1 MDCTAAI
8 LKTCARSRTKWR
20 RHGRSSVCCP
30 WRPAG
35 SCSCGAGIVAVRV
48 VRHTSSLLRCLLLY
62 VCCCR
67 PHEESSELCHDEW
80 ADRPAEG
87 VERGGRGR
95 REEEG
100 EDEELGPPPSVDE
113 AADALMTR
121 LGFLLGEKVIGGEPD
136 SSYHAQEDGQ
146 SFQQRISPSSSLASS
161 NTSPCSTLQPPAGR
175 EGNNNNKHISTNHAS
190 VTSPTSTLESRDSGI
205 IATLTSYSA
214 DSAAERDDGAK
225 YLGDCCHGSSFNL
238 WQQGGRPVVASTS
251 SSSMMAAA
259 SANDGFLYRVE
270 DNMAAS
276 TYSLNKLHPD
286 RGAGSTRSSGS
297 THSIPLYLMPRPNS
311 VAATSS
317 AHLEDLAYLDEQQRH
332 LPSRTS
338 LRMPR
343 QNSGSRSQQDHRVR
357 FTPSL
362 NLKPLHFEVPGL
374 SSDWLFTGREWLYQ
388 EVDGCLRSDDQAKS
402 QGVVIVGNMGFG
414 KTAIVARLV
423 ALSCHGHR
431 MWPNAASSKT
441 LPKHVE
447 PVPFS
452 HDSLGRGGGGGGG
465 EEGGGGGGGSCPGTP
480 EMRRRQE
487 ETLRRLAGQV
497 VSYHFCQ
504 ADNCHTCLVP
514 EFVHNM
520 VAMLSDAPQL
530 AAYRELL
537 QRSPQLQSMLSL
549 RSCIQDP
556 SSALQR
562 GILEPLDALYRERK
576 LHVEGAG
583 LIVLIDGLN
592 EAEFHRPDYGDTL
605 TSFLSRNIQKFPSWL
620 KIITTVR
627 TSQQDIT
634 SSLPFHRI
642 SLDRMEDNNAI
653 DQDLQGYLMQRIHSS
668 AEIQSNVS
676 LSNGRLDNTALAKLV
691 SHLKSL
697 SRGSYLYLKLTLDL
711 IEGGYLVLK
720 SSSFKVVPVSLAEV
734 YLLQLNMRF
743 PTQSSFQ
750 RVLPLLNVTVA
761 SLHPLTEQQ
770 LFEVVNAGALT
781 GGMLQWSEFTQRLEQ
796 LSPFLIRRSDGSRM
810 LKHASFREWL
820 VWREEGQDDRFLCD
834 PRSGHTLLA
843 FWLCRQDGKLNRQQ
857 TLELG
862 HHILKAHIYKG
873 LSKKLRVSS
882 SVLQGLWLSYSTASL
897 SPVLSSLR
905 NLYTPNIKVSRLLII
920 GGADVDCRCDVL
932 NNAPLLCVHAHLGHT
947 DAVALLLDHGA
958 QVDAQSQD
966 GLTALGFAAA
976 AGRLDI
982 VTMLSQNKAKVGHVD
997 VSGRCVLVHAAQR
1010 GQLEVL
1016 RFLLRCA
1023 DWSCT
1028 SCCGQ
1033 RGASRSQAVQ
1043 QALTAAASMGH
1054 AEMVSYLLDLPEEDE
1069 EEEERPEIN
1078 TYDSLWGETALTA
1091 AAGRGRLPVC
1101 RLLLDQGAAVDQ
1113 GNRQGV
1119 TPLFSAVRRGH
1130 WQVVELLLNHG
1141 VEVNMV
1147 DQQGRTALMT
1157 AASEGHVTTAQLLL
1171 DHGAS
1176 LNQTDKEGLTALSWA
1191 CLKGQLLLVRELV
1204 ERGATTTHADRSG
1217 RTPLD
1222 LAAFCGDPEV
1232 VQYLVDHGASVEHVD
1247 CSGMRPLD
1255 RAVGCRNTSAV
1266 IALLKKGAQIGPA
1279 TWAMATSKPDILM
1292 VLLSKLIQEGDKL
1305 YKQGKVRE
1313 AAHSY
1318 QSALQKFPGDELKTF
1333 RQLRVCVLLNLS
1345 RCRRK
1350 MNDFSLAE
1358 ELATKALELKAK
1370 SYEAFYARARAKRS
1384 RRQFHAA
1391 LEDLIEASRLCPS
1404 NREIQ
1409 RLMTRVKDECRQAAH
1424 ESPPP
1429 SHHVYQQNV
1438 AMSIS
1443 EARSRDS
1450 GSLQVP
1456 DREGLTEEEEE
1467 EEEEEDETEEDG
1479 TLRESSFY
1487 PSPVIQ
1493 SLETRPRS
1501 RGPSPSSLSPTHLY
1515 HPLPSPTH
1523 GASLSS
1529 PSHSA
1534 PPLPSSSYHNFSP
1547 TSSPMQHLQ
1556 RAGPMSETMSALSGG
1571 SHHQHAQSASAF
1583 HHSDQDQGVQQ
1594 LHHLTS
1600 QRSIQNPIQGQWL
1613 QPAKAQVVRTSQ
1625 PSSSAHSSMVL
1636 GSSAYTQFAHLP
1648 QELAELG
1655 EGFGPSPLDVR
1666 PSPQVQAGLS
1676 SGASYALD
1684 DVDVDM
1690 VCQVRSTSAHTRG
1703 AGGDR
1708 MGINRFV
1715 QSHQFSRNQ
1724 TKAAYYPMELT
1735 EATLGPSD
1743 RLQPSHDYQYHHQGG
1758 FRRPLSAH
1766 PTPSSAPTPR
1776 PLIHSQSVN
1785 VRFSPSSGSL
1795 TSGQP
1800 ANHGPG
1806 FRTSASAQHM
1816 DLPADLSSMGG
1827 YHDDLFL
1834 ISSPQSEISMA
1845 GGGTYP
1851 GEVGRSSRN
1860 TPFMGITDKTRVH
1873 HQYQQPAPSSSAS
1886 CLSPSRSWAV
1896 SSVDTVVTSPSKNP
1910 TSQGG
1915 FMPPQPS
1922 SIAYHNRSNNNAHN
1936 GHLLHDNQDFYE
1948 VVPNN
1953 GRQGEGSGQVVGQ
1966 NPSYLDVKVARTLPV
1981 IHSCSDRPTE
1991 KRTGPTSPVKPK
2003 RPFVESNV

>member
-8 LKTCARSRTKWR
+8 LKACARSRAKWCCQ
-20 RHGRSSVCCP
+20 GRSSVRRP
-30 WRPAG
+30 WGPANG
-35 SCSCGAGIVAVRV
+35 CGCGQGVFAGGFVN
-48 VRHTSSLLRCLLLY
+48 HTSSLLRRLLLH

-67 PHEESSELCHDEW
+67 SQEESSQLCRDW
-80 ADRPAEG
+80 GDCPIQG
-87 VERGGRGR
+87 VERDLRGR
-95 REEEG
+95 RQEEG

-121 LGFLLGEKVIGGEPD
+121 LGFLLGEKVISGEPG
-136 SSYHAQEDGQ
+136 SPYHAQDGQ
-146 SFQQRISPSSSLASS
+146 RMSPSSSLASS
-161 NTSPCSTLQPPAGR
+161 NTSPSSTLHPPTGA
-175 EGNNNNKHISTNHAS
+175 EGSNNNKHASPNHAS

-225 YLGDCCHGSSFNL
+225 YPGECYHGSSLNL
-238 WQQGGRPVVASTS
+238 WQQGSRPVVASTS
-251 SSSMMAAA
+251 STSVVA
-259 SANDGFLYRVE
+259 SGSRNEGFLYRV
-270 DNMAAS
+270 DDSMAAS

-286 RGAGSTRSSGS
+286 RGTGLTQSSGS
-297 THSIPLYLMPRPNS
+297 THSIPLYFMPRPNS

-332 LPSRTS
+332 IPSRTS

-343 QNSGSRSQQDHRVR
+343 QNSGIRSQQDHRVR

-374 SSDWLFTGREWLYQ
+374 SSDWLFTGREWLFQ
-388 EVDGCLRSDDQAKS
+388 EMDTCLRSDDPATS
-402 QGVVIVGNMGFG
+402 RGAVIIGNMGFG
-414 KTAIVARLV
+414 KTAIIARLV
-423 ALSCHGHR
+423 ALSCHGNR
-431 MWPNAASSKT
+431 MWPNASSSQT
-441 LPKHVE
+441 VHKHVE
-447 PVPFS
+447 TFS
-452 HDSLGRGGGGGGG
+452 HDSLGRGGGGGD
-465 EEGGGGGGGSCPGTP
+465 EGGSGESCPGTP

-487 ETLRRLAGQV
+487 EVLRRLAGQV

-520 VAMLSDAPQL
+520 AATLSSAPQL

-537 QRSPQLQSMLSL
+537 HRAPQLQSMLSL

-556 SSALQR
+556 ISALQK
-562 GILEPLDALYRERK
+562 GILEPLDALYRENK

-605 TSFLSRNIQKFPSWL
+605 TSFLSRTIQKFPSWL
-620 KIITTVR
+620 KVITTVR

-634 SSLPFHRI
+634 HSLPFHRI
-642 SLDRMEDNNAI
+642 SLDQMDENSAI

-668 AEIQSNVS
+668 TEIQSNVS
-676 LSNGRLDNTALAKLV
+676 LSNGRLDNTALSKLI

-697 SRGSYLYLKLTLDL
+697 SRGSYLYLKLILDL

-761 SLHPLTEQQ
+761 SLHPLTDQQ
-770 LFEVVNAGALT
+770 LFEVVNAGTLT
-781 GGMLQWSEFTQRLEQ
+781 RGSLQWAEFSQRLEQ
-796 LSPFLIRRSDGSRM
+796 LSSFLLRRSDGSRM
-810 LKHASFREWL
+810 LNHTSFREWL
-820 VWREEGQDDRFLCD
+820 MWREEGQDDRFLCD
-834 PRSGHTLLA
+834 PRSGHTLLS
-843 FWLCRQDGKLNRQQ
+843 FWLCRQAGKLTRQQ

-873 LSKKLRVSS
+873 LSKKLGVSS
-882 SVLQGLWLSYSTASL
+882 SVLQGLWLSYSTQSL
-897 SPVLSSLR
+897 SPVLASLR
-905 NLYTPNIKVSRLLII
+905 NLYTPNIKVSRLLIMA
-920 GGADVDCRCDVL
+920 GADVDYCSDVL
-932 NNAPLLCVHAHLGHT
+932 SNAPLLCVHAHLGHT

-958 QVDAQSQD
+958 QLDARSHD

-976 AGRLDI
+976 AGHLDI
-982 VTMLSQNKAKVGHVD
+982 VTMLSQHRAKVGHVD
-997 VSGRCVLVHAAQR
+997 GSGRCVLVHAAQR
-1010 GQLEVL
+1010 GHLEVL
-1016 RFLLRCA
+1016 RFLLKRA
-1023 DWSCT
+1023 EWSCT
-1028 SCCGQ
+1028 TCCGQ
-1033 RGASRSQAVQ
+1033 KGASRSQAVQ
-1043 QALTAAASMGH
+1043 QALIAAASMGH
-1054 AEMVSYLLDLPEEDE
+1054 TEMVSYLLDLPEEDE
-1069 EEEERPEIN
+1069 EGEERPEIN

-1091 AAGRGRLPVC
+1091 AAGCGCLSVC
-1101 RLLLDQGAAVDQ
+1101 RLLLDQGAAVEQ
-1113 GNRQGV
+1113 GNKQGV

-1130 WQVVELLLNHG
+1130 WQVVELFLNQG

-1157 AASEGHVTTAQLLL
+1157 AASEGHMSTAQLLL

-1176 LNQTDKEGLTALSWA
+1176 LEQTDREGLTALSWA
-1191 CLKGQLLLVRELV
+1191 CLKGQLSLVRELV
-1204 ERGATTTHADRSG
+1204 ERGAATTHADRNG

-1266 IALLKKGAQIGPA
+1266 IALLKKGAKIGPA

-1333 RQLRVCVLLNLS
+1333 KQLRVCVLLNLS

-1358 ELATKALELKAK
+1358 EFATKALELKAK

-1409 RLMTRVKDECRQAAH
+1409 RLLSRVKEECRQAAQQKDTH
-1424 ESPPP
+1424 PP
-1429 SHHVYQQNV
+1429 SSNHIYQQN
-1438 AMSIS
+1438 MSIS

-1450 GSLQVP
+1450 GCLQVQ

-1467 EEEEEDETEEDG
+1467 EEKA
-1479 TLRESSFY
+1479 ESSFRERDS
-1487 PSPVIQ
+1487 SPCHLQPAVQ
-1493 SLETRPRS
+1493 TLDTRCHS
-1501 RGPSPSSLSPTHLY
+1501 GVLSPSSLSPTHLY
-1515 HPLPSPTH
+1515 HHLPSPTH
-1523 GASLSS
+1523 TASLSS

-1534 PPLPSSSYHNFSP
+1534 PPPPSTSYHDFSP
-1547 TSSPMQHLQ
+1547 TSSLMQHQQ
-1556 RAGPMSETMSALSGG
+1556 RGGTVSESMPALSESGG
-1571 SHHQHAQSASAF
+1571 LQNYPQSDLD
-1583 HHSDQDQGVQQ
+1583 HNQGVQR
-1594 LHHLTS
+1594 HPHLAG
-1600 QRSIQNPIQGQWL
+1600 QRFQKQNPVQGHWL
-1613 QPAKAQVVRTSQ
+1613 QPAKAQVVRTNQ
-1625 PSSSAHSSMVL
+1625 PSSSTHSSMVL
-1636 GSSAYTQFAHLP
+1636 GSSAYSQFAHLP
-1648 QELAELG
+1648 KELAELG
-1655 EGFGPSPLDVR
+1655 EGFCSNPMDVR
-1666 PSPQVQAGLS
+1666 PSLLAQPSLS
-1676 SGASYALD
+1676 SGASYVQD
-1684 DVDVDM
+1684 EEEVDLVS
-1690 VCQVRSTSAHTRG
+1690 QARGTSGYGKG
-1703 AGGDR
+1703 AGAEWAGV
-1708 MGINRFV
+1708 NRFG
-1715 QSHQFSRNQ
+1715 QSRQFSRNQ
-1724 TKAAYYPMELT
+1724 SKAAYYPLEVT
-1735 EATLGPSD
+1735 EAAMGSSD
-1743 RLQPSHDYQYHHQGG
+1743 RLQSSHDYQYQHQGG
-1758 FRRPLSAH
+1758 LRRPLSAH
-1766 PTPSSAPTPR
+1766 PTSSSGQSPR
-1776 PLIHSQSVN
+1776 PLIHSQSVS
-1785 VRFSPSSGSL
+1785 VRFSPSSGNL
-1795 TSGQP
+1795 ATGQP
-1800 ANHGPG
+1800 ANLGPG
-1806 FRTSASAQHM
+1806 FRTSASVQHM
-1816 DLPADLSSMGG
+1816 DLPSDLASARSISG
-1827 YHDDLFL
+1827 YHDDNFL
-1834 ISSPQSEISMA
+1834 IASPQSEICMS

-1860 TPFMGITDKTRVH
+1860 TPFMGVIDKTARVH
-1873 HQYQQPAPSSSAS
+1873 QQYQQQAPSSSAS

-1896 SSVDTVVTSPSKNP
+1896 SSVDTVVTSPSKTP
-1910 TSQGG
+1910 P
-1915 FMPPQPS
+1915 PPQLS
-1922 SIAYHNRSNNNAHN
+1922 SFAYHNRSNNNAHN
-1936 GHLLHDNQDFYE
+1936 GHASYDNQLDFYE
-1948 VVPNN
+1948 VTPGNVH
-1953 GRQGEGSGQVVGQ
+1953 QGEGSVQVASQ
-1966 NPSYLDVKVARTLPV
+1966 NPSYMDVKVARTLPM

-1991 KRTGPTSPVKPK
+1991 RRTGPTSPVKPK

>member
-1 MDCTAAI
+1 MFRNS
-8 LKTCARSRTKWR
+8 LKMLLGGKGRKNNTSGSTDSEASEVRMIEGFTRSLP
-20 RHGRSSVCCP
+20 SSP
-30 WRPAG
+30 LLNLRLGKRP
-35 SCSCGAGIVAVRV
+35 
-48 VRHTSSLLRCLLLY
+48 
-62 VCCCR
+62 
-67 PHEESSELCHDEW
+67 
-80 ADRPAEG
+80 
-87 VERGGRGR
+87 
-95 REEEG
+95 G

-121 LGFLLGEKVIGGEPD
+121 LGFLLGEKVISGEPG
-136 SSYHAQEDGQ
+136 SPYHAQDGQ
-146 SFQQRISPSSSLASS
+146 RMSPSSSLASS
-161 NTSPCSTLQPPAGR
+161 NTSPSSTLHPPTGA
-175 EGNNNNKHISTNHAS
+175 EGSNNNKHASPNHAS

-225 YLGDCCHGSSFNL
+225 YPGECYHGSSLNL
-238 WQQGGRPVVASTS
+238 WQQGSRPVVASTS
-251 SSSMMAAA
+251 STSVVA
-259 SANDGFLYRVE
+259 SGSRNEGFLYRV
-270 DNMAAS
+270 DDSMAAS

-286 RGAGSTRSSGS
+286 RGTGLTQSSGS
-297 THSIPLYLMPRPNS
+297 THSIPLYFMPRPNS

-332 LPSRTS
+332 IPSRTS

-343 QNSGSRSQQDHRVR
+343 QNSGIRSQQDHRAVR

-374 SSDWLFTGREWLYQ
+374 SSDWLFTGREWLFQ
-388 EVDGCLRSDDQAKS
+388 EMDTCLRSDDPATS
-402 QGVVIVGNMGFG
+402 RGAVIIGNMGFG
-414 KTAIVARLV
+414 KTAIIARLV
-423 ALSCHGHR
+423 ALSCHGNR
-431 MWPNAASSKT
+431 MWPNASSSQT
-441 LPKHVE
+441 VHKHVE
-447 PVPFS
+447 TFS
-452 HDSLGRGGGGGGG
+452 HDSLGRGGGGGD
-465 EEGGGGGGGSCPGTP
+465 EGGSGESCPGTP

-487 ETLRRLAGQV
+487 EVLRRLAGQV

-520 VAMLSDAPQL
+520 AATLSSAPQL

-537 QRSPQLQSMLSL
+537 HRAPQLQSMLSL

-556 SSALQR
+556 ISALQK
-562 GILEPLDALYRERK
+562 GILEPLDALYRENK

-605 TSFLSRNIQKFPSWL
+605 TSFLSRTIQKFPSWL
-620 KIITTVR
+620 KVITTVR

-634 SSLPFHRI
+634 HSLPFHRI
-642 SLDRMEDNNAI
+642 SLDQMDENSAI

-668 AEIQSNVS
+668 TEIQSNVS
-676 LSNGRLDNTALAKLV
+676 LSNGRLDNTALSKLI

-697 SRGSYLYLKLTLDL
+697 SRGSYLYLKLILDL

-761 SLHPLTEQQ
+761 SLHPLTDQQ
-770 LFEVVNAGALT
+770 LFEVVNAGTLT
-781 GGMLQWSEFTQRLEQ
+781 RGSLQWAEFSQRLEQ
-796 LSPFLIRRSDGSRM
+796 LSSFLLRRSDGSRM
-810 LKHASFREWL
+810 LNHTSFREWL
-820 VWREEGQDDRFLCD
+820 MWREEGQDDRFLCD
-834 PRSGHTLLA
+834 PRSGHTLLS
-843 FWLCRQDGKLNRQQ
+843 FWLCRQAGKLTRQQ

-873 LSKKLRVSS
+873 LSKKLGVSS
-882 SVLQGLWLSYSTASL
+882 SVLQGLWLSYSTQSL
-897 SPVLSSLR
+897 SPVLASLR
-905 NLYTPNIKVSRLLII
+905 NLYTPNIKVSRLLIMA
-920 GGADVDCRCDVL
+920 GADVDYCSDVL
-932 NNAPLLCVHAHLGHT
+932 SNAPLLCVHAHLGHT

-958 QVDAQSQD
+958 QLDARSHD

-976 AGRLDI
+976 AGHLDI
-982 VTMLSQNKAKVGHVD
+982 VTMLSQHRAKVGHVD
-997 VSGRCVLVHAAQR
+997 GSGRCVLVHAAQR
-1010 GQLEVL
+1010 GHLEVL
-1016 RFLLRCA
+1016 RFLLKRA
-1023 DWSCT
+1023 EWSCT
-1028 SCCGQ
+1028 TCCGQ
-1033 RGASRSQAVQ
+1033 KGASRSQAVQ
-1043 QALTAAASMGH
+1043 QALIAAASMGH
-1054 AEMVSYLLDLPEEDE
+1054 TEMVSYLLDLPEEDE
-1069 EEEERPEIN
+1069 EGEERPEIN

-1091 AAGRGRLPVC
+1091 AAGCGCLSVC
-1101 RLLLDQGAAVDQ
+1101 RLLLDQGAAVEQ
-1113 GNRQGV
+1113 GNKQGV

-1130 WQVVELLLNHG
+1130 WQVVELFLNQG

-1157 AASEGHVTTAQLLL
+1157 AASEGHMSTAQLLL

-1176 LNQTDKEGLTALSWA
+1176 LEQTDREGLTALSWA
-1191 CLKGQLLLVRELV
+1191 CLKGQLSLVRELV
-1204 ERGATTTHADRSG
+1204 ERGAATTHADRNG

-1266 IALLKKGAQIGPA
+1266 IALLKKGAKIGPA

-1333 RQLRVCVLLNLS
+1333 KQLRVCVLLNLS

-1358 ELATKALELKAK
+1358 EFATKALELKAK

-1409 RLMTRVKDECRQAAH
+1409 RLLSRVKEECRQAAQQKDTH
-1424 ESPPP
+1424 PP
-1429 SHHVYQQNV
+1429 SSNHIYQQN
-1438 AMSIS
+1438 MSIS

-1450 GSLQVP
+1450 GCLQVQ

-1467 EEEEEDETEEDG
+1467 EEKA
-1479 TLRESSFY
+1479 ESSFRERDS
-1487 PSPVIQ
+1487 SPCHLQPAVQ
-1493 SLETRPRS
+1493 TLDTRCHS
-1501 RGPSPSSLSPTHLY
+1501 GVLSPSSLSPTHLY
-1515 HPLPSPTH
+1515 HHLPSPTH
-1523 GASLSS
+1523 TASLSS

-1534 PPLPSSSYHNFSP
+1534 PPPPSTSYHDFSP
-1547 TSSPMQHLQ
+1547 TSSLMQHQQ
-1556 RAGPMSETMSALSGG
+1556 RGGTVSESMPALSESGG
-1571 SHHQHAQSASAF
+1571 LQNYPQSDLD
-1583 HHSDQDQGVQQ
+1583 HNQGVQR
-1594 LHHLTS
+1594 HPHLAG
-1600 QRSIQNPIQGQWL
+1600 QRFQKQNPVQGHWL
-1613 QPAKAQVVRTSQ
+1613 QPAKAQVVRTNQ
-1625 PSSSAHSSMVL
+1625 PSSSTHSSMVL
-1636 GSSAYTQFAHLP
+1636 GSSAYSQFAHLP
-1648 QELAELG
+1648 KELAELG
-1655 EGFGPSPLDVR
+1655 EGFCSNPMDVR
-1666 PSPQVQAGLS
+1666 PSLLAQPSLS
-1676 SGASYALD
+1676 SGASYVQD
-1684 DVDVDM
+1684 EEEVDLVS
-1690 VCQVRSTSAHTRG
+1690 QARGTSGYGKG
-1703 AGGDR
+1703 AGAEWAGV
-1708 MGINRFV
+1708 NRFG
-1715 QSHQFSRNQ
+1715 QSRQFSRNQ
-1724 TKAAYYPMELT
+1724 SKAAYYPLEVT
-1735 EATLGPSD
+1735 EAAMGSSD
-1743 RLQPSHDYQYHHQGG
+1743 RLQSSHDYQYQHQGG
-1758 FRRPLSAH
+1758 LRRPLSAH
-1766 PTPSSAPTPR
+1766 PTSSSGQSPR
-1776 PLIHSQSVN
+1776 PLIHSQSVS
-1785 VRFSPSSGSL
+1785 VRFSPSSGNL
-1795 TSGQP
+1795 ATGQP
-1800 ANHGPG
+1800 ANLGPG
-1806 FRTSASAQHM
+1806 FRTSASVQHM
-1816 DLPADLSSMGG
+1816 DLPSDLASARSISG
-1827 YHDDLFL
+1827 YHDDNFL
-1834 ISSPQSEISMA
+1834 IASPQSEICMS

-1860 TPFMGITDKTRVH
+1860 TPFMGVIDKTARVH
-1873 HQYQQPAPSSSAS
+1873 QQYQQQAPSSSAS

-1896 SSVDTVVTSPSKNP
+1896 SSVDTVVTSPSKTP
-1910 TSQGG
+1910 P
-1915 FMPPQPS
+1915 PPQLS
-1922 SIAYHNRSNNNAHN
+1922 SFAYHNRSNNNAHN
-1936 GHLLHDNQDFYE
+1936 GHASYDNQLDFYE
-1948 VVPNN
+1948 VTPGNVH
-1953 GRQGEGSGQVVGQ
+1953 QGEGSVQVASQ
-1966 NPSYLDVKVARTLPV
+1966 NPSYMDVKVARTLPM

-1991 KRTGPTSPVKPK
+1991 RRTGPTSPVKPK